1 MSYLPMCLLCYSFTL
16 NVFQHAILSVHI
28 EGQKVRK
35 IFEFFFFFVYQRQCL
50 AFGKMIPALLA
61 HSLLKSCHKNKL
73 FPFEINFD
81 LVFCSQPSVAAS
93 LFLVGWVGILLS
105 FLNSLSDILLLLTQ
119 RRRKNWFENSMRSSV
134 RPMRRWVWGFCPSW
148 WLKDCCLKKDS
159 TYKCYFFMDPILAG
173 GSLIFFKCLM
183 IDPDRDVCV
192 C

>member
-1 MSYLPMCLLCYSFTL
+1 MSSLLFFHTKCFSTC
-16 NVFQHAILSVHI
+16 NSVSAHWRT
-28 EGQKVRK
+28 EGQKN
-35 IFEFFFFFVYQRQCL
+35 IWIFFFFVYQRQCL

-105 FLNSLSDILLLLTQ
+105 FLNSLSDILLLLSQ

-134 RPMRRWVWGFCPSW
+134 KPMRRWVWGFCPSQ

-159 TYKCYFFMDPILAG
+159 TYKCYFFMDPIMAG
-173 GSLIFFKCLM
+173 GSLIFLKCLM